1 MTSSEVEVSWSP
13 PLQPNGMITSY
24 ELIYSVYESSI
35 TTTSGLLSN
44 TTNTYIVMN
53 LGMLNERA
61 ATSYSLFNL
70 FFRYR
75 VRSSISSNS
84 GSIY

>member
-1 MTSSEVEVSWSP
+1 MISSEVEVSWFP

-35 TTTSGLLSN
+35 TTTGGILSN
-44 TTNTYIVMN
+44 ITNTYIFMN

-61 ATSYSLFNL
+61 ATSYSLFSL
-70 FFRYR
+70 F
-75 VRSSISSNS
+75 SPL
-84 GSIY
+84 